1 MQPHAGRRALVALA
15 ALAVLAFPAVPAS
28 ADTTAVPLDTPVV
41 LDADADGV
49 PDAAD
54 NCVAVANPDQ
64 ADYDA
69 NGAGDACDPPTAGGV
84 CLLTESY
91 VQGSARYL
99 AFSPSRRA
107 TLDRYANDLCAK
119 ADAIVA
125 SLTPAQKASLL
136 TQYDDAVARAVPQ
149 GWLTATQAATLQA
162 AAAKL

>member
-69 NGAGDACDPPTAGGV
+69 NGAGDACDPPTA
-84 CLLTESY
+84 
-91 VQGSARYL
+91 
-99 AFSPSRRA
+99 A
-107 TLDRYANDLCAK
+107 TCVSSISSKPN
-119 ADAIVA
+119 
-125 SLTPAQKASLL
+125 T
-136 TQYDDAVARAVPQ
+136 
-149 GWLTATQAATLQA
+149 
-162 AAAKL
+162 